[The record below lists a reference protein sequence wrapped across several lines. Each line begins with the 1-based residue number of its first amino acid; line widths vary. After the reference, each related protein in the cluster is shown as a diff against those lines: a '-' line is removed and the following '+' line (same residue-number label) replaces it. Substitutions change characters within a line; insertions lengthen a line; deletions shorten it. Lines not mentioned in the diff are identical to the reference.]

1 VTVESV
7 ARDGSI
13 RLDNGHTIPPDFRLF
28 THAHAVTSQTA
39 QGRTV
44 DHVYV
49 VMNQFSE
56 AANEK
61 ALYVSASRGRERV
74 KLFCDSEDTPWRAI
88 ERPGTRLSATEMLEA
103 ARQRQTENVNRR
115 VSAKVKV

>member
-1 VTVESV
+1 M
-7 ARDGSI
+7 
-13 RLDNGHTIPPDFRLF
+13 
-28 THAHAVTSQTA
+28 TSHTA

-74 KLFCDSEDTPWRAI
+74 RLFCDSQDTLWRAL
-88 ERPGTRLSATEMLEA
+88 ERPGTRLSAIEMLEA
-103 ARQRQTENVNRR
+103 ARQRESETTNERIAV
-115 VSAKVKV
+115 KVKV

>member
-1 VTVESV
+1 ML
-7 ARDGSI
+7 AQ
-13 RLDNGHTIPPDFRLF
+13 LAIPPDFRLF
-28 THAHAVTSQTA
+28 THAHAVTSHTA

-49 VMNQFSE
+49 VMSQFSE

-74 KLFCDSEDTPWRAI
+74 KLFCDAEETPWRAI
-88 ERPGTRLSATEMLEA
+88 ERSGARLSVTEMLEA
-103 ARQRQTENVNRR
+103 ARQRQSETVNQR
-115 VSAKVKV
+115 VAVKVKV

>member
-1 VTVESV
+1 M
-7 ARDGSI
+7 
-13 RLDNGHTIPPDFRLF
+13 
-28 THAHAVTSQTA
+28 
-39 QGRTV
+39 

-74 KLFCDSEDTPWRAI
+74 KLFCDSEETPWRAI
-88 ERPGTRLSATEMLEA
+88 ERPGTRLSVTEMLEA
-103 ARQRQTENVNRR
+103 ARQRQSEAVNQR
-115 VSAKVKV
+115 VAVKPKV